1 MSHSSHADISD
12 SICQWLTK
20 ELTGLA
26 RVSTNVALARQFD
39 SVDLVQ
45 MTWQSVLSNHRSLLR
60 TWKRDRIR
68 AFLRGIMLNKL
79 RQVHRD
85 YLDVEKRDMR
95 RESRLEL
102 DAESDDQSTQLS
114 QQPDSQEFRSE
125 NHVVFVRQM
134 LIELEGAER
143 EVLVLKLKGLS
154 NSQISSSLGWHRR
167 SVQKAIQRIRT
178 RFENRWRNN

>member
-1 MSHSSHADISD
+1 MTDSSHADISD

-45 MTWQSVLSNHRSLLR
+45 MTWQSVLRNHRSVLR
-60 TWKRDRIR
+60 SWKRDRIR
-68 AFLRGIMLNKL
+68 AFLRGIMVNKL

-95 RESRLEL
+95 RELQLEL
-102 DAESDDQSTQLS
+102 DIDSDNQSNQLLQQHDSRECRS
-114 QQPDSQEFRSE
+114 QS
-125 NHVVFVRQM
+125 HVVFVQKM

-143 EVLVLKLKGLS
+143 EVLVLKLKGFS
-154 NSQISSSLGWHRR
+154 NAQISSSLGLHRR